1 MIQRSY
7 LIPAIFYLFIVG
19 LMSGCEEA
27 GKPDTEFSIQQNLF
41 LQSISLVEHAGSL
54 LQNPQV
60 TQADIDKAMLE
71 MDQGLSHAFQV
82 EDHFL
87 STIDPRLPKFYTRV
101 FIPGV
106 EQYRLGVEASDKQKQ
121 LEGLN
126 KLSQWGQFW
135 LPLQPEIHNRLKA
148 ING

>member
-1 MIQRSY
+1 MIQRVFF
-7 LIPAIFYLFIVG
+7 LPAILWLCIAG
-19 LMSGCEEA
+19 LLIGCEQA
-27 GKPDTEFSIQQNLF
+27 KKPDTEFSIQQNLF

-60 TQADIDKAMLE
+60 SQADIDKAMLE

-82 EDHFL
+82 EDQFL
-87 STIDPRLPKFYTRV
+87 SNIDPRLPKFYTRV

-106 EQYRLGVEASDKQKQ
+106 EQYRLGVEAADKQKQ
-121 LEGLN
+121 LDGLN